1 MTTNYYC
8 DLDSDASP
16 DEIAA
21 RLQALIGGTIDTGG
35 KFLRVIAG
43 ALDARIIT
51 ETDPNVREW
60 FREDWGLDSKIS
72 VGFTLD
78 ESLPEGEQ
86 DAGHRNFSVASAR
99 LGEDLNAD
107 AILRF
112 EGNRLMMRRQNGA
125 LTLYD
130 WWPDWTHPEVI
141 AKLPPGYT
149 ISSDGQDTPE
159 RQTSGA

>member
-8 DLDSDASP
+8 DLDTDANS

-21 RLQALIGGTIDTGG
+21 RLQALLGGTIDAGG
-35 KFLRVIAG
+35 KFLRVTTG
-43 ALDARIIT
+43 AVAARIIT
-51 ETDPNVREW
+51 EPDPNVREW

-78 ESLPEGEQ
+78 ESVPDDEQ
-86 DAGHRNFSVASAR
+86 DAGRRNFSVVSAR
-99 LGEDLNAD
+99 LGEDLDAD

-130 WWPDWTHPEVI
+130 WWPDWTHPDVI

-149 ISSDGQDTPE
+149 LSSDSQDTSE
-159 RQTSGA
+159 GQTSGA

>member
-8 DLDSDASP
+8 DLDADVSP
-16 DEIAA
+16 GEIAD
-21 RLQALIGGTIDTGG
+21 RLQISIGGTIDTEG
-35 KFLRVIAG
+35 KFLRIRTG
-43 ALDARIIT
+43 ALESRIIT

-60 FREDWGLDSKIS
+60 FLEDWGLDPKIS

-78 ESLPEGEQ
+78 ESVPDDEQ
-86 DAGHRNFSVASAR
+86 DAGRRDFSVASAR
-99 LGEDLNAD
+99 LGEDLDVD

-130 WWPDWTHPEVI
+130 WWPDWSHPEVI

-149 ISSDGQDTPE
+149 LSSDG
-159 RQTSGA
+159 